1 MGGGQG
7 ARGGRGG
14 RLAWRPQKKTHAAS
28 TTAMHTHHSVR
39 CESRAS
45 NSVRRGG
52 DRSERRSNSSSLG
65 QRRAPQH
72 TFIPAAATAV
82 THAIHCVRHVAVAV
96 VAAKH
101 AVHLHGQPNDHAA
114 KDFTTRISLKRIT
127 PVPGPR
133 IGIVMERHGPEFIL
147 YYQDSERSGPRGS
160 SELKSCLH
168 GVMGRFSGR

>member
-114 KDFTTRISLKRIT
+114 KDFTTRIS
-127 PVPGPR
+127 
-133 IGIVMERHGPEFIL
+133 
-147 YYQDSERSGPRGS
+147 Q
-160 SELKSCLH
+160 SELRLCQDPELELLWNATAPNSYYIIKILKDRAH
-168 GVMGRFSGR
+168 VDPAN